1 MAIRDFNNPM
11 GLLGINNNP
20 TGSLGLNISPTFDA
34 RAKQAEEDEAK
45 RKRAEQ
51 SLKLQNFADTLRMVN
66 ANKSGNTQGVALYSN
81 RLANRREEE
90 QARLKAEQAKRDEE
104 KLIAS
109 LPPEAQRIYEL
120 FGKQAAYNYAYGQP
134 KNNQPSSVKEYEFA
148 KLEGYEGTFNDFL
161 RLKKQNTN
169 INLNNN
175 QNKLGIEL
183 AADDYKKKREAAAD
197 ANSVLTSVDTLENLL
212 DQGVNTG
219 FGSNLGLG
227 FQRIGQ
233 TLVGENYKV
242 GDVAGKEAFQAETT
256 KLILPLVKQLGVNPT
271 DKDLDFVRTG
281 AVELRKS
288 EAGNRLMIAS
298 LRLSMNRRIDEQNF
312 NQNFFSNP
320 DNENATIYARDVAF
334 QKHRN
339 ANPELYT
346 SVSLQQAYDDLLLN
360 QANSNS
366 VITTNE
372 ESPF

>member
-11 GLLGINNNP
+11 GLLGVNNNP
-20 TGSLGLNISPTFDA
+20 TGSLGLDMAPILEA
-34 RAKQAEEDEAK
+34 RAKQAKEEEDK
-45 RKRAEQ
+45 RKRSERF
-51 SLKLQNFADTLRMVN
+51 SRLRNFADSLQAMN
-66 ANKSGNTQGVALYSN
+66 AGQSGNFGAQNQFLNNIDKRRAEEAARAKAQQD
-81 RLANRREEE
+81 RLN
-90 QARLKAEQAKRDEE
+90 QE
-104 KLIAS
+104 KLLAS

-120 FGKQAAYNYAYGQP
+120 FGKEAAYNYAYGQP

-148 KLEGYEGTFNDFL
+148 KIEGYEGTFNDFL

-183 AADDYKKKREAAAD
+183 AADDYKKKRELAAD
-197 ANSVLTSVDTLENLL
+197 AYSVLTSVDTLENLL
-212 DQGVNTG
+212 NQGVNTG
-219 FGSNLGLG
+219 FGANLGLSI
-227 FQRIGQ
+227 QRIGQ
-233 TLVGENYKV
+233 SLVGEDYQV
-242 GDVAGKEAFQAETT
+242 GEIAGREAFQSETT

-281 AVELRKS
+281 AVELGKS

-312 NQNFFSNP
+312 NQNFFANP

-334 QKHRN
+334 EKHRN

-346 SVSLQQAYDDLLLN
+346 SASLQQAYDDLLLN
-360 QANSNS
+360 QATN
-366 VITTNE
+366 VISTDDA
-372 ESPF
+372 SPF